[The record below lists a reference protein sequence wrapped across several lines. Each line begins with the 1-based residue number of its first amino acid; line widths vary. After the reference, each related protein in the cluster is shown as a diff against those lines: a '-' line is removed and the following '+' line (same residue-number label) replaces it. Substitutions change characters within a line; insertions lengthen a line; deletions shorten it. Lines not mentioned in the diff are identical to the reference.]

1 MFFMELSLKNLV
13 LAGIGTVAYTY
24 EKGAE
29 MVEELVKKGDL
40 TINQGKQINEEL
52 KRKIDEKKA
61 QTTSTA
67 GVTADVLKDI
77 LASLNLATKE
87 DLKDIKERID
97 KLENK

>member
-1 MFFMELSLKNLV
+1 MELSLKNLI

-24 EKGAE
+24 EKSVE
-29 MVEELVKKGDL
+29 MVDELVKKGEL

-61 QTTSTA
+61 QNA
-67 GVTADVLKDI
+67 GSGSVTLDSLKEM
-77 LASLNLATKE
+77 LAGLNLATKD
-87 DLKDIKERID
+87 DLEELKERMN